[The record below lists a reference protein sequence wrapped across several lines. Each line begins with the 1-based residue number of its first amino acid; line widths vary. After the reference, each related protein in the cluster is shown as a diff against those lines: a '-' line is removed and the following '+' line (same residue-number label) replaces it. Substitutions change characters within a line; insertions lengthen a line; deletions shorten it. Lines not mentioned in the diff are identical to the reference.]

1 MLDQDKILE
10 FLQETGPTLP
20 SKVAKT
26 IQTDILFASAFL
38 SDLASQ
44 GKVKISYLKV
54 GGSPLYY
61 LAGQESQLFNFAQS
75 NTNAKDYRV
84 LEKLKAEKV
93 MRERDLDLLPR
104 VALRS
109 LKDFAIPLHVTIKG
123 VKEIFWKWHILSDEE
138 TNQVIKLIIDKDWL
152 EQSLRQLPEPRP
164 ELQPEQQSELQP
176 TLQTQPQ
183 PKLQTDKNAANTSFL
198 ACQKLR
204 SEEQSFESHTKTPSE
219 VFVHNELQRKLDLLE
234 FNTKEKQ
241 ESSFLPESAE
251 TLLLQTPLKAS
262 PEVKPEQKVKAQQ
275 QKLSHEK
282 KEEGHHKREREREK
296 EKKEKIEKET
306 ETKPSKEPE
315 KYLEKNP
322 IQIIKEKIKPERKNA
337 VAEEFFPVL
346 ENFLTEANIK
356 IEKTEIIRKNLEID
370 LLVKVPS
377 VIGKLTYFCKAK
389 KKAKCDEKDLASAYM
404 KAQIKK
410 LPLLFLYTKEFSKKA
425 QEMLESGAFENVT
438 VKRVK

>member
-10 FLQETGPTLP
+10 FLKETGPTLP

-44 GKVKISYLKV
+44 GKVKISNLKV

-75 NTNAKDYRV
+75 NTNAKDYQV
-84 LEKLKAEKV
+84 LERLKAEKV
-93 MRERDLDLLPR
+93 MRERDLELLPR

-109 LKDFAIPLHVTIKG
+109 LKDFAIPLHVTIEG
-123 VKEIFWKWHILSDEE
+123 AKEIFWKWHLLSDEE
-138 TNQVIKLIIDKDWL
+138 TNQGIKSIIEKDRL
-152 EQSLRQLPEPRP
+152 EQSLMQPPEPQPELQTEQQP
-164 ELQPEQQSELQP
+164 ELQPA
-176 TLQTQPQ
+176 LQTQSQ
-183 PKLQTDKNAANTSFL
+183 PK
-198 ACQKLR
+198 
-204 SEEQSFESHTKTPSE
+204 SHI
-219 VFVHNELQRKLDLLE
+219 NELQRKLDLLDSAKE
-234 FNTKEKQ
+234 NNLEEKQ
-241 ESSFLPESAE
+241 EPPSSLESTKTCLP
-251 TLLLQTPLKAS
+251 QTPLKVIS
-262 PEVKPEQKVKAQQ
+262 ETKPEQKVKAQQ

-296 EKKEKIEKET
+296 EKEEKIKKEI
-306 ETKPSKEPE
+306 ESKSNEEPE
-315 KYLEKNP
+315 KDLEKNL
-322 IQIIKEKIKPERKNA
+322 IQRIKENIKPKRKNA

-404 KAQIKK
+404 EAQIKK

-438 VKRVK
+438 VKRVKA

>member
-1 MLDQDKILE
+1 MLEQDKILE

-44 GKVKISYLKV
+44 GKVKISHLKV

-75 NTNAKDYRV
+75 NTNVKDYQV
-84 LEKLKAEKV
+84 LEKLKAEQV
-93 MRERDLDLLPR
+93 MREQDLELLPR

-109 LKDFAIPLHVTIKG
+109 LKDFAIPLHVTIEG
-123 VKEIFWKWHILSDEE
+123 VKEIFWKWHLLSDEE
-138 TNQVIKLIIDKDWL
+138 TNQAIRSIIDKDRL
-152 EQSLRQLPEPRP
+152 EQSLRQPPEPQP
-164 ELQPEQQSELQP
+164 ELQPEQQLELQP
-176 TLQTQPQ
+176 PPQTQPQ
-183 PKLQTDKNAANTSFL
+183 LKSSIT
-198 ACQKLR
+198 
-204 SEEQSFESHTKTPSE
+204 
-219 VFVHNELQRKLDLLE
+219 ELQRKLDLLDS
-234 FNTKEKQ
+234 TKENNPEEKQ
-241 ESSFLPESAE
+241 EAPSLPEPAKK
-251 TLLLQTPLKAS
+251 LLPQTPLKVISEA
-262 PEVKPEQKVKAQQ
+262 KPEQKVKAQQ

-282 KEEGHHKREREREK
+282 KEEGHHKREREQEREK
-296 EKKEKIEKET
+296 EKEEKIEKEI
-306 ETKPSKEPE
+306 KNKLNKDPGKD
-315 KYLEKNP
+315 LEKNP
-322 IQIIKEKIKPERKNA
+322 IQLIKEKIKPKRKNA
-337 VAEEFFPVL
+337 VAEEFFPIL

-404 KAQIKK
+404 EAQIKK

-425 QEMLESGAFENVT
+425 QEMLESGAFENIT
-438 VKRVK
+438 VKKVKA